1 MKITVIGAGYV
12 GLVTAACLAEMGNS
26 VVGLDVD
33 APRVAGLQRAELPIH
48 EPGLGDLVARNL
60 GAGRLR
66 FTTDAADAVAHGSIV
81 FIAVGTPPAEDG
93 SADLRHVLD
102 AAAAIGRHM
111 NDYKVVVNKSTVPVG
126 SATRVR
132 GVIASE
138 LHARA
143 AVLPFSVVS
152 NPEFL
157 KEGAAVDDFMSPDR
171 VIVGADDDRALF
183 MLRSLY
189 APFLRN
195 RDRLL
200 AMDPRSAEL
209 TKYAANAMLAL
220 RISFMNEMALLAD
233 AVGADVEQVRQGVGS
248 DPRIGTHF
256 LYAGCGWGGSCFP
269 KDVKALAHLGQAQG
283 LGLRLL
289 EATLAVNDRQRELL
303 AARVVQRFGPD
314 LRGRRMAVWGL
325 AFKPGTDD
333 VREAP
338 SRVLIAELLA
348 RGADVA
354 AYDPVAMPSAARQ
367 WGDLPDLQY
376 APDPYAA
383 AQGADALLV
392 VTEWREFRS
401 PDFDRLRAEMA
412 TPVLYDGRNLY
423 DPGTVRGL
431 GFEHVGIGRG
441 QGVPLEAAPER
452 LRA

>member
-171 VIVGADDDRALF
+171 VIVGAD
-183 MLRSLY
+183 
-189 APFLRN
+189 
-195 RDRLL
+195 
-200 AMDPRSAEL
+200 
-209 TKYAANAMLAL
+209 
-220 RISFMNEMALLAD
+220 I
-233 AVGADVEQVRQGVGS
+233 
-248 DPRIGTHF
+248 
-256 LYAGCGWGGSCFP
+256 
-269 KDVKALAHLGQAQG
+269 
-283 LGLRLL
+283 
-289 EATLAVNDRQRELL
+289 
-303 AARVVQRFGPD
+303 
-314 LRGRRMAVWGL
+314 
-325 AFKPGTDD
+325 
-333 VREAP
+333 
-338 SRVLIAELLA
+338 LA
-348 RGADVA
+348 R
-354 AYDPVAMPSAARQ
+354 
-367 WGDLPDLQY
+367 
-376 APDPYAA
+376 
-383 AQGADALLV
+383 
-392 VTEWREFRS
+392 
-401 PDFDRLRAEMA
+401 
-412 TPVLYDGRNLY
+412 
-423 DPGTVRGL
+423 
-431 GFEHVGIGRG
+431 
-441 QGVPLEAAPER
+441 
-452 LRA
+452 